1 MTRVLDTVAAL
12 AAEVPSGAS
21 VILNKGESPDIPMA
35 LIREIVARG
44 VRDLHL
50 VTLPACA
57 APVSGMAVDLLVG
70 AGRVAIV
77 ETSGVSLGE
86 LGAAPRFTSAV
97 KAGAIRVI
105 DGTCPAIYAAV
116 QAGGKSQPFT
126 TLRGI
131 IGSDLLAH
139 RDDWMVIEN
148 PFQPGDRVVALKA
161 INPDFAL
168 LHAPFADRHGNLWIG
183 RNRDQLYIA
192 HAAQRVLATVEEVRD
207 IDLYDDPALI
217 AGTLPNLYVDALA
230 VAPGGARAVP
240 GQEDIAAV
248 RAYRDAAATEEGF
261 AAWLDAQGLV
271 SRSAAE

>member
-1 MTRVLDTVAAL
+1 MTRILGSVAAL
-12 AAEVPSGAS
+12 EGELSSGAS
-21 VILNKGESPDIPMA
+21 VILNKGEAPDTPMA

-44 VRDLHL
+44 LRDLHV

-70 AGRVAIV
+70 AGRVATI

-86 LGAAPRFTSAV
+86 LGAAPRFTAAV

-116 QAGGKSQPFT
+116 QAGGKSQPFA

-139 RDDWMVIEN
+139 RDDWAVIDN
-148 PFQPGDRVVALKA
+148 PFEPGDRVVALKA

-183 RNRDQLYIA
+183 RNRDQLYVA
-192 HAAQRVLATVEEVRD
+192 HAARRVLATVEEVRD

-248 RAYRDAAATEEGF
+248 RAYRDAAGTEDGF